1 MNTTGGSGL
10 HHGLGTPS
18 SGDVT
23 TVHVLGA
30 GPVGLLMTALLQHA
44 PGHDIKLYE
53 KRREYSRNRMV
64 KLAPYLVADS
74 LDAYRSDPLDGDNV
88 EAVFEPWELEEAL
101 AFRQRMAPELRALL
115 TDFTGGF
122 SRLNDIEARLS
133 DLVDR
138 GGVSPVQR
146 ISATLTVHD
155 VHALIQPDDI
165 VIDCTGCKSLLRDH
179 LVPPWDPAAD
189 RGNTNRIRMEHAAVA
204 TFVVDRRYECNEYCK
219 YYKNVDS
226 PRYKFVPSV
235 ERTIY
240 DEGASY
246 VTGVI
251 HISERDYDAM
261 PPACDGDWLRQH
273 MPAVG
278 RSMEQFISKVEAET
292 GGTLTEDAQVI
303 RILLELYRAYN
314 ATNHKWLQR
323 TDTDHPFATSRVFL
337 VGDSA
342 IGSPYFQSIS
352 LGFECAMFLAG
363 LLNHD
368 EYSSGDVLA
377 NYERLVYQQWLRV
390 YMRTKQIKH
399 NKDLFETI
407 DDTFGLLEKLHI
419 F

>member
-1 MNTTGGSGL
+1 MSPTGGAGV
-10 HHGLGTPS
+10 TPAV
-18 SGDVT
+18 VT

-30 GPVGLLMTALLQHA
+30 GPVGLLMTALLQHE
-44 PGHDIKLYE
+44 PGYEIRLYE
-53 KRREYSRNRMV
+53 KRRDYSRGRMV
-64 KLAPYLVADS
+64 KLAAYLVADS
-74 LDAYRSDPLDGDNV
+74 IDAYRSDPLDGDNV

-101 AFRQRMAPELRALL
+101 AFRQRMAPALRQLL
-115 TDFTGGF
+115 TGFTAGF
-122 SRLNDIEARLS
+122 SRLNDIEAQLS
-133 DLVDR
+133 ALVDA
-138 GGVSPVQR
+138 GGASPVQR
-146 ISATLTVHD
+146 ITANLTVSD
-155 VHALIQPDDI
+155 VHDLIGPNDI

-179 LVPPWDPAAD
+179 LVPEWDPAHE
-189 RGNTNRIRMEHAAVA
+189 RGNTNRILMEHSALV
-204 TFVVDRRYECNEYCK
+204 TFVVDKRYECNEYCK

-226 PRYKFVPSV
+226 PQYKFVPSV

-240 DEGASY
+240 DERASY
-246 VTGVI
+246 VTGFI
-251 HISERDYDAM
+251 RISESEYDRM
-261 PPACDGDWLRQH
+261 PQGCDGAWLREH

-278 RSMEQFISKVEAET
+278 RSMDQFIAKVEAET
-292 GGTLTEDAQVI
+292 GGSLTADPDVI
-303 RILLELYRAYN
+303 PIVLNLYQAYN
-314 ATNHKWLQR
+314 ATNHKWLQHPGV
-323 TDTDHPFATSRVFL
+323 DHPFAAAQVFL

-363 LLNHD
+363 LLNH
-368 EYSSGDVLA
+368 ESYSAADVLA

>member
-1 MNTTGGSGL
+1 MTEKHDMASTFL
-10 HHGLGTPS
+10 PS
-18 SGDVT
+18 SPSSAT
-23 TVHVLGA
+23 TVHILGA
-30 GPVGLLMTALLQHA
+30 GPVGLIMAALLQHS
-44 PGHDIKLYE
+44 PGYDIRVYE
-53 KRREYSRNRMV
+53 KRRDYSRDRMV

-74 LDAYRSDPLDGDNV
+74 IDAYRSDPLDCDNV

-101 AFRQRMAPELRALL
+101 AFRQGMAPGLRQLL
-115 TDFTGGF
+115 TGFTGGF
-122 SRLNDIEARLS
+122 SRLNDIEAQLS
-133 DLVDR
+133 ALVDA
-138 GGVSPVQR
+138 GGASPVQR
-146 ISATLTVHD
+146 ISTNLTVDD
-155 VHALIQPDDI
+155 VHDLIGPDDL

-179 LVPPWDPAAD
+179 LVPESDPAFS
-189 RGNTNRIRMEHAAVA
+189 RGNTNHIRMEHAVVA
-204 TFVVDRRYECNEYCK
+204 TFVVDKRYECNEYCK

-226 PRYKFVPSV
+226 PQYKFVPSV

-251 HISERDYDAM
+251 RISQREYDSM
-261 PPACDGDWLRQH
+261 PASCDGAWLSQH
-273 MPAVG
+273 MPAVAQ
-278 RSMEQFISKVEAET
+278 SMEQFIGKVEAET
-292 GGTLTEDAQVI
+292 GGSLTADADVI
-303 RILLELYRAYN
+303 RIMLDLYRAYN
-314 ATNHKWLQR
+314 ATNRKWLQNSVG
-323 TDTDHPFATSRVFL
+323 DHPFATSRVFL

-363 LLNHD
+363 LLNQAD
-368 EYSSGDVLA
+368 YSADDVLA